1 MFFSRKAAAPDPR
14 QYRRR
19 ASDKP
24 LTLAHERSWYQQAP
38 SFTNL
43 LPWVDYLPE
52 TRSFLLQDGK
62 STGVII
68 DLDPIPCES
77 RSLQEMEDLH
87 NKVQKALVHSVPPG
101 EPPYVLQMYI
111 GPETPRALL
120 TAIEGHTNE
129 ALRDS
134 PFNRWF
140 MEEYG
145 HHMDRLTAP
154 DGAFVDDLV
163 SGEPWRA
170 QDTRVRLV
178 LYRWLPRNWP
188 RASIVP
194 AQRELDVGAGRL
206 TKALS
211 AIGINAERLDREGLH
226 RWLLPWFN
234 PAPSVVE
241 DGQPDTLLARLAC
254 SDLSPASGKP
264 PYSAEDPAEALVL
277 GMPVSDPESG
287 CWWFDGLPST
297 VVNAHRLIA
306 APAIGHLSAERSM
319 GDRSVAFSDRLPPGA
334 VACLTVTLQSRDAT
348 DKHLTENAKYAV
360 GDSPEAI
367 QARNAIE
374 EVQHRT
380 AAGDPLFP
388 SSLTFYLRAKDVA
401 TLRLQEEQLA
411 ALLLAENLQPLN
423 REHDAIRVDTFVRQL
438 PCNYNPALEADLRR
452 ARYTYAS
459 HVAAM
464 APMYGRTRGTGTPGF
479 VGFNRG
485 GGAVTFDPIADRQ
498 QNAHMLI
505 FGPTG
510 AGKSSTGVSMLLH
523 QIAVRRPR
531 LFIVDYGESFK
542 LFGDHCERLG
552 LSVNRLLMTPASDVS
567 LPPYADAARLAG
579 ASAPD
584 GEDLVPGTWSLDQE
598 STTVD
603 ESQKRDLLGEME
615 IAARLMITGGEA
627 REEANMTR
635 ADRRLIQRAII
646 QAGRAGRQSGRQVL
660 TEDVASALRT
670 LPDLS
675 PARRER
681 AEEMA
686 DSMGLYTEDFT
697 GRIFNRPGNPWPDVD
712 VTIVDLGAFAAQGS
726 EDKLALT
733 LMGLTNHVTA
743 MAEENQ
749 HGSSDRETI
758 FLIDE
763 AHKITTHPLVSP
775 YLTTASKTWRKLGIW
790 LWLLTQNL
798 EDFPDLARRML
809 NMLEWWLVLAPPP
822 DEIKQLARFRELTT
836 EQATQLQDTIKNPGK
851 YVEAVLL
858 RGSESHPLRI
868 VPPAVCF
875 ALAQTELPEKI
886 ARRRIMAEMDC
897 SELDAA
903 YEVARRID
911 GDSR

>member
-1 MFFSRKAAAPDPR
+1 MFFSKNATAPDP
-14 QYRRR
+14 QQQRRR
-19 ASDKP
+19 ATDQP
-24 LTLAHERSWYQQAP
+24 LTLARERSWYARP
-38 SFTNL
+38 ASFTDL

-68 DLDPIPCES
+68 DLEPIPCES
-77 RSLQEMEDLH
+77 RSMQDMADLH
-87 NKVQKALVHSVPPG
+87 NKVQKALVHTVLPG
-101 EPPYVLQMYI
+101 DPPYVMQMYI
-111 GPETPRALL
+111 GPETPHALL
-120 TAIEGHTNE
+120 TAIEAHTDA

-134 PFNRWF
+134 DFNHWF
-140 MEEYG
+140 MAEYRN
-145 HHMDRLTAP
+145 HLDRLTA
-154 DGAFVDDLV
+154 DGGAFIDDLV

-170 QDTRVRLV
+170 QDTRVRLA

-188 RASIVP
+188 QANIVP
-194 AQRELDVGAGRL
+194 TQRELDVAAGRL
-206 TKALS
+206 TKSLS
-211 AIGINAERLDREGLH
+211 AIGIRATRLDRRGLH
-226 RWLLPWFN
+226 HWLLPWFN
-234 PAPSVVE
+234 PAPPVA
-241 DGQPDTLLARLAC
+241 DQDPDALLARFPC
-254 SDLSPASGKP
+254 PDPAPAAGKAP
-264 PYSAEDPAEALVL
+264 FSAEDPSEALVL
-277 GMPVSDPESG
+277 GMPVSDPDSG

-297 VVNAHRLIA
+297 VVTAHRLIA

-348 DKHLTENAKYAV
+348 DRHLMENAKYAV
-360 GDSPEAI
+360 GDSPEAT
-367 QARNAIE
+367 QARDAITQ
-374 EVQHRT
+374 VQHRT
-380 AAGDPLFP
+380 AAGDPLYP
-388 SSLTFYLRAKDVA
+388 TSLSFYLRAPDIPA
-401 TLRLQEEQLA
+401 LRAQEEQLA
-411 ALLLAENLQPLN
+411 ALLLSENLQPLN
-423 REHDAIRVDTFVRQL
+423 REHDHIRVDTFIRQL
-438 PCNYNPALEADLRR
+438 PCNYNPALESDLRR

-464 APMYGRTRGTGTPGF
+464 APLYGRSRGTGTPGF

-485 GGAVTFDPIADRQ
+485 GGSVMFDPVADRQ

-531 LFIVDYGESFK
+531 LFIVDYGESFR

-567 LPPYADAARLAG
+567 LPPFAEATRLAG
-579 ASAPD
+579 ALAPE
-584 GEDLVPGTWSLDQE
+584 GEDPDPGAWSLDADGT
-598 STTVD
+598 SPPD
-603 ESQKRDLLGEME
+603 EQKRDLLGEME

-646 QAGRAGRQSGRQVL
+646 QAGRTCRTTGRQVL
-660 TEDVASALRT
+660 TEDVAAALTT
-670 LPDLS
+670 LPGLS
-675 PARRER
+675 PSRQER
-681 AEEMA
+681 AEEMS

-712 VTIVDLGAFAAQGS
+712 VTIVDLGAFANQGA

-743 MAEENQ
+743 MAEVNQ
-749 HGSSDRETI
+749 HGSSDRETL
-758 FLIDE
+758 FVIDE
-763 AHKITTHPLVSP
+763 AHKITTHPLISP

-798 EDFPDLARRML
+798 EDFPELARRML
-809 NMLEWWLVLAPPP
+809 NMLEWWLCLAPPP
-822 DEIKQLARFRELTT
+822 DEIKQLARFRELTP
-836 EQATQLQDTIKNPGK
+836 EQTSQLQDTVKNPGK

-858 RGSESHPLRI
+858 RGSKSHPLRI

-875 ALAQTELPEKI
+875 ALAQTELNEKT
-886 ARRRIMAEMDC
+886 ARRRIMQELGC

-903 YEVARRID
+903 YEIARRM
-911 GDSR
+911 RETPA